1 MPSPKDD
8 VSTLRHLGSGPGQS
22 PTAYAEPSAD
32 ILEAFPNLYP
42 DRDYTVELTFPEFT
56 SLCPK
61 TGQPDFGTIRIRY
74 VPDRLCVETKSLKL
88 YFGAFRNAGCFMESI
103 TNRIRDDLVAVL
115 APRRLTVVGDFNPRG
130 GVHLV
135 VEADYVKPRA

>member
-1 MPSPKDD
+1 MKTDD
-8 VSTLRHLGSGPGQS
+8 TSQLRHLGSGQ
-22 PTAYAEPSAD
+22 TAPRFAEPSAD
-32 ILEAFPNLYP
+32 ILDTFDNLYP
-42 DRDYTVELTFPEFT
+42 DRDYVVELTFPEFT

-61 TGQPDFGTIRIRY
+61 TGQPDFATIRIRY

-115 APRRLTVVGDFNPRG
+115 RPRRLTVVGDFNPRG
-130 GVHLV
+130 GIHLV
-135 VEADYVKPRA
+135 VEADYARP